1 MSLVLAAFLSALL
14 FGVGLG
20 VAGMTLPEKVIGFLD
35 VTGHWDPSLAYVMVG
50 AIAVHGVSY
59 RWITN
64 RESPMLT
71 PSFQIPTKRQI
82 DPKLILGSM
91 LFGVGWGLAG
101 FCPGPAIVGVVSG
114 APSVLI
120 FSASMIGGVYMHRV
134 YEKSRNSR
142 RS

>member
-35 VTGHWDPSLAYVMVG
+35 VTGHWDPSLAFVMVG
-50 AIAVHGVSY
+50 AIAVHGLSY
-59 RWITN
+59 RLITK

-71 PSFQIPTKRQI
+71 PNFQIPTKRQI
-82 DPKLILGSM
+82 DPKLILGSV
-91 LFGVGWGLAG
+91 LFGVGWGLGG

-114 APSVLI
+114 TPSVLV
-120 FSASMIGGVYMHRV
+120 FLASMIIGVYLHRI
-134 YEKSRNSR
+134 YDKSRNSR
-142 RS
+142 GS